1 MFWEASL
8 EAFSKALPFVNIFA
22 AWRKCVQLFYDVLWY
37 IAELAAELRTSKLVR
52 TTLLGLIFANGKSI
66 LRQTYGMKMMQLPFR
81 NSWEKP
87 CKQVHWNSFFMLG
100 PKCEIIPVSHP
111 LSDCVLDSFVC
122 SGTTLCLN
130 DWPRSVDAVVVIVI
144 TIIIMI
150 LEVAEKQ
157 TWARENSVL
166 CRRQTKVRKW
176 GLCLSPFHILKT
188 LLDPS
193 KTWEMR
199 NWQKG
204 MSY

>member
-1 MFWEASL
+1 MCSTLLWRVMIHCWASGWIENFQARKDDSL
-8 EAFSKALPFVNIFA
+8 GTHFRQWKKHPKTNIWNENDATSFSKFL
-22 AWRKCVQLFYDVLWY
+22 RKTLQ
-37 IAELAAELRTSKLVR
+37 TSSLKLVFHA
-52 TTLLGLIFANGKSI
+52 GSKMWNNSSFSPS
-66 LRQTYGMKMMQLPFR
+66 LRL
-81 NSWEKP
+81 
-87 CKQVHWNSFFMLG
+87 
-100 PKCEIIPVSHP
+100 
-111 LSDCVLDSFVC
+111 CVLDSFVC

-166 CRRQTKVRKW
+166 CRRQTKVRI
-176 GLCLSPFHILKT
+176 SPFHILKT

-193 KTWEMR
+193 KPWEMR

>member
-1 MFWEASL
+1 MCSTLLWRVMIHCWASGWI
-8 EAFSKALPFVNIFA
+8 ENFQARKDDSPGTHFRQWKKHPKTNIWNENDASTLPFHF
-22 AWRKCVQLFYDVLWY
+22 K
-37 IAELAAELRTSKLVR
+37 
-52 TTLLGLIFANGKSI
+52 
-66 LRQTYGMKMMQLPFR
+66 

-100 PKCEIIPVSHP
+100 RKCEIIPVSHP
-111 LSDCVLDSFVC
+111 LSDCVLDSLVC

-193 KTWEMR
+193 KTWDEKLTER
-199 NWQKG
+199 YELLECFWIW
-204 MSY
+204 

>member
-1 MFWEASL
+1 MEKAS
-8 EAFSKALPFVNIFA
+8 
-22 AWRKCVQLFYDVLWY
+22 
-37 IAELAAELRTSKLVR
+37 
-52 TTLLGLIFANGKSI
+52 

-111 LSDCVLDSFVC
+111 LSDCVFWILLFAQVL
-122 SGTTLCLN
+122 LCLN

-166 CRRQTKVRKW
+166 LPATDK
-176 GLCLSPFHILKT
+176 SENIPFPYFKNSFRPFKNLRDEKLT
-188 LLDPS
+188 ERYELLECF
-193 KTWEMR
+193 WI
-199 NWQKG
+199 W
-204 MSY
+204 